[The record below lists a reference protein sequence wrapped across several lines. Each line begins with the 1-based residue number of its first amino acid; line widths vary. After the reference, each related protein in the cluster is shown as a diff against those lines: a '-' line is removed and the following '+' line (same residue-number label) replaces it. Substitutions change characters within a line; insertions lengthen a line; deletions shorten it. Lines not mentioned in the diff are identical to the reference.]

1 MQCCIACVD
10 HTLSIRSFVGGRLW
24 AAVNAAAADS
34 DVHMPLQG
42 PAFHVFR
49 RTSGR
54 GTDGSYGNP
63 VFNFLRACHTVFQRS
78 YTVLRPLSSAQL
90 GRRAVLSGSHRRHFM
105 AQRRP
110 SMHAVTS
117 WPEFSRPGPLLK
129 GTPCL
134 TGLRTNSSHPQ
145 PRTTALQLVSH
156 PRLIRSLARSS
167 VSKTFTGPYTPPS
180 RVPGAQDTQG
190 THID

>member
-1 MQCCIACVD
+1 MLLLQTRMCTC
-10 HTLSIRSFVGGRLW
+10 LSRALLSMFSGVRL
-24 AAVNAAAADS
+24 
-34 DVHMPLQG
+34 DVELM
-42 PAFHVFR
+42 R
-49 RTSGR
+49 RT
-54 GTDGSYGNP
+54 
-63 VFNFLRACHTVFQRS
+63 VILFLIFLRACHTVFQRS

-117 WPEFSRPGPLLK
+117 RPEFSRPGPLLK
-129 GTPCL
+129 GTPRL

-167 VSKTFTGPYTPPS
+167 LSKTFTGPYTPPS